1 MQNKTCIEII
11 GEIGDLIKD
20 ANNNRTAQILEE
32 AKFKELCKQLSELV
46 GITELQALY
55 FATIFSLNCND
66 KDATPRDIAE
76 HIKLP
81 LKEFPLMFATLES
94 LIDLGFVFKAE
105 NYVGRFEFIL
115 TPESK
120 DAIFRGETP
129 KQENLI
135 TDALGF
141 GEKIELY
148 EDHIK
153 CRRIT
158 ISQAVTYYKRI
169 ASKNPALNISTV
181 ILNKDYRDEEIIL
194 LTHMYYNYLNR
205 DFQINYMEATS
216 ELFRGYRE
224 RNYIKKCIM
233 NKSSSIFKN
242 KIVEFDGD
250 NYESRDLLRFSEDGK
265 KLLFGSEYTQLNNEN
280 IIIKEGLLFPDDIPS
295 VKIHLNQHEQKQI
308 KTLSNALKDNNYAAI
323 IKALNEKNLSAG
335 VCALFYGTPG
345 TGKTE
350 SVFQI
355 AKRTNRAIKK
365 VDLSSIKDK
374 YVGESEKR
382 IRNVFLNYHR
392 ICKSMDRPPILLLN
406 EADGIFG
413 RRIKINSS
421 VDQMNNT
428 IQNIILEE
436 MENFKGILI
445 ATTNLQYNL
454 DNAFERRFLFKIKF
468 TPPTTDTLKKII
480 SDKIPAL
487 NALEIAELADKYKL
501 TGGQLANVSRK
512 LVFDEILYNIP
523 ITKNRIEIYFQ
534 SEIESI
540 IQQVKHNKI
549 IGFVVKKENQGYDTE

>member
-81 LKEFPLMFATLES
+81 LKEFPLMFKTLES

-105 NYVGRFEFIL
+105 NYVGRFDFIL

-181 ILNKDYRDEEIIL
+181 LLNKDYRDEEIIL

-280 IIIKEGLLFPDDIPS
+280 IIIKEGLLFPDDIPT

-421 VDQMNNT
+421 IDQMNNT

-487 NALEIAELADKYKL
+487 STLEVAELADKYKL

-523 ITKNRIEIYFQ
+523 VTKNRIEIYFQ

-540 IQQVKHNKI
+540 SQQVKHNKI
-549 IGFVVKKENQGYDTE
+549 IGFVVKKENQGYETE

>member
-20 ANNNRTAQILEE
+20 AHNNRTAQILEE

-81 LKEFPLMFATLES
+81 LKEFPLMFKTLES

-105 NYVGRFEFIL
+105 NYVGRFDFIL

-181 ILNKDYRDEEIIL
+181 VLNKDYRDEEIIL

-280 IIIKEGLLFPDDIPS
+280 IIIKEGLLFPDDIPT

-487 NALEIAELADKYKL
+487 STLEVAELADKYKL

-523 ITKNRIEIYFQ
+523 VTKNRIEIYFQ
-534 SEIESI
+534 SDIESI
-540 IQQVKHNKI
+540 SQQVKHNKI
-549 IGFVVKKENQGYDTE
+549 IGFVVKKENQGYETE